1 MKPNYI
7 IKDNEIY
14 KISGDKEAVKIE
26 INNGVIETTKETV
39 KYDKTKDFAYSLFEI
54 KAKFSKLFEPQY
66 ESIEN
71 EDEYLQ
77 IIEEKDATISKL
89 NAKIKELE
97 VIIENLT
104 KELEEIKASKDSEDE
119 SEKPQNEDESEK
131 DAE

>member
-7 IKDNEIY
+7 VKDNEIY

-97 VIIENLT
+97 EIIENLT
-104 KELEEIKASKDSEDE
+104 KELEEIKASKETENKSET
-119 SEKPQNEDESEK
+119 PQNEDETEK

>member
-54 KAKFSKLFEPQY
+54 KAKFSQLFEPQY

-104 KELEEIKASKDSEDE
+104 KELEEIKASKDA
-119 SEKPQNEDESEK
+119 EDESEK